1 MRIDD
6 LILAL
11 QRGGNSND
19 AIMAAAQAPAP
30 GGGTM
35 PPVQPTGDDAA
46 PLPTAAP
53 VPAPAVPT
61 PQPRPPAAPAAP
73 PTPVTNPLPAEGT
86 PRMMKSPPDLSNM
99 YLQLIRDNQNA
110 ARLDSGLSTI
120 AAGFSKYPENRAAL
134 LSGSFNKSGQQNI
147 TSEDIVKLQGLHLK
161 NQALQIR
168 QAAKVGLM
176 KQYGLSRDTV
186 DYLDASDKLDEVIKA
201 KNTGTLV
208 QVENKETG
216 DVHMVDN
223 ATGRTI
229 STIKGGL
236 APTEDK
242 KALDAVN
249 AGRVAAGQ
257 PPVSMEDYIKTIK
270 RDEKAAPNATD
281 EAALASVNE
290 GRVARGLPP
299 IDMETYITSVKR
311 DPRQAANEADT
322 LNLAAINKE
331 RPADKQMTMEYYLK
345 NIKRTGTTVN
355 VGPQGEKI
363 GDPEK
368 GFVWKRNED
377 GTVWIN
383 PDTKLPEQ
391 VAVAGSK
398 GPSELRSS
406 VAGATTDE
414 LKVKETEEKKRKAET
429 MKIFTESNIGKAVDT
444 ALNNV
449 GNWGVVGLGSEV
461 SRNRL
466 MPKGRTT
473 DIYDS
478 AISTITANTVV
489 ETLQRMREGSPTGG
503 ALGNVTDFENKMLR
517 DITAS
522 LATAVD
528 KETATANLI
537 RIKAATIVMNHQR
550 YDDKSEPREKVKAR
564 FDADLAAMVRDLT
577 EEHMNKEAAGGKT
590 KFKNIRRID

>member
-208 QVENKETG
+208 QVEN
-216 DVHMVDN
+216 N
-223 ATGRTI
+223 
-229 STIKGGL
+229 
-236 APTEDK
+236 
-242 KALDAVN
+242 
-249 AGRVAAGQ
+249 
-257 PPVSMEDYIKTIK
+257 
-270 RDEKAAPNATD
+270 
-281 EAALASVNE
+281 
-290 GRVARGLPP
+290 
-299 IDMETYITSVKR
+299 
-311 DPRQAANEADT
+311 
-322 LNLAAINKE
+322 
-331 RPADKQMTMEYYLK
+331 
-345 NIKRTGTTVN
+345 
-355 VGPQGEKI
+355 
-363 GDPEK
+363 
-368 GFVWKRNED
+368 
-377 GTVWIN
+377 
-383 PDTKLPEQ
+383 
-391 VAVAGSK
+391 
-398 GPSELRSS
+398 
-406 VAGATTDE
+406 
-414 LKVKETEEKKRKAET
+414 
-429 MKIFTESNIGKAVDT
+429 
-444 ALNNV
+444 
-449 GNWGVVGLGSEV
+449 
-461 SRNRL
+461 
-466 MPKGRTT
+466 
-473 DIYDS
+473 
-478 AISTITANTVV
+478 
-489 ETLQRMREGSPTGG
+489 
-503 ALGNVTDFENKMLR
+503 
-517 DITAS
+517 
-522 LATAVD
+522 
-528 KETATANLI
+528 
-537 RIKAATIVMNHQR
+537 
-550 YDDKSEPREKVKAR
+550 
-564 FDADLAAMVRDLT
+564 
-577 EEHMNKEAAGGKT
+577 
-590 KFKNIRRID
+590 